1 MTYFGMP
8 VIIPFLA
15 AGYLLAIYLLL
26 MLAQRMF
33 KSSRYASNPLTDVYV
48 AYSSTEQASQLDEV
62 ESSQPQKI
70 QEASSVR

>member
-8 VIIPFLA
+8 AIIPILA

-26 MLAQRMF
+26 MLAQRMY
-33 KSSRYASNPLTDVYV
+33 KSSQYASNTLTDVYA